1 MASSRGGI
9 DEVGPPLSPL
19 QIKVLFGFSSPLSLS
34 LSPRHASPLIFP
46 NHDMLLLS
54 SSPTSAPLEDKGFG
68 GGKASQALDMAEE
81 QGPCWRWRRM
91 GQVEIGE
98 L

>member
-1 MASSRGGI
+1 VASTRWVLLFLLCKLRFYLASHL
-9 DEVGPPLSPL
+9 LS
-19 QIKVLFGFSSPLSLS
+19 LSLS